1 MTLDPGVRV
10 AQRVIPGE
18 WPLGSFE
25 VHEVLAAHPGLAR
38 LARYRDPDF
47 TAEVYGRADGDLRS
61 VAQAG
66 GIA

>member
-1 MTLDPGVRV
+1 MSEPAGRV
-10 AQRVIPGE
+10 NPIDAV
-18 WPLGSFE
+18 
-25 VHEVLAAHPGLAR
+25 AAARSRAAGLLAR

-47 TAEVYGRADGDLRS
+47 TAEGYGRADGDLRS